1 MIERPLYAG
10 IWAELAGEK
19 SMVFMAGPRQ
29 AGKTTLA
36 RQWAAERPNRVYFN
50 WDEPGARAR
59 LVRTPTFFT
68 EVARRDASPPLVVF
82 DELHKYSR
90 WKAYLKGAYDRYH
103 EEYRFLVTG
112 SGRLDLYQRGGDS
125 LAGRYLLFHL
135 WPFTMAELGRSVD
148 VTEAGF
154 WQNPARLAPDVM
166 EHSRIWN
173 RLLTASGFPDPYL
186 TGKESSW
193 RRWSAGYGMRVI
205 REDIRDLTAVRTVQ
219 DMAVLYDLLPE
230 RVGSPLSL
238 NALAEDLR
246 VSHHTVQSWMDIF
259 DRFYLTFRLQ
269 PWTQAVARS
278 LQKERKAYLFDVPLV
293 SEPAARLE
301 NAVALDLFAWIHRMN
316 DRGWGPYGLF
326 YVRDR
331 EKREVDFLVTRRR
344 KPALLV
350 EVKLSDPVPSA
361 ALRKFQAQWRIPAVQ
376 LLGVGDGYRM
386 LAGTAA
392 PILVAPAWQWLPG
405 LP

>member
-1 MIERPLYAG
+1 
-10 IWAELAGEK
+10 
-19 SMVFMAGPRQ
+19 
-29 AGKTTLA
+29 
-36 RQWAAERPNRVYFN
+36 
-50 WDEPGARAR
+50 
-59 LVRTPTFFT
+59 
-68 EVARRDASPPLVVF
+68 
-82 DELHKYSR
+82 
-90 WKAYLKGAYDRYH
+90 
-103 EEYRFLVTG
+103 
-112 SGRLDLYQRGGDS
+112 
-125 LAGRYLLFHL
+125 
-135 WPFTMAELGRSVD
+135 
-148 VTEAGF
+148 
-154 WQNPARLAPDVM
+154 
-166 EHSRIWN
+166 
-173 RLLTASGFPDPYL
+173 
-186 TGKESSW
+186 
-193 RRWSAGYGMRVI
+193 
-205 REDIRDLTAVRTVQ
+205 
-219 DMAVLYDLLPE
+219 MAVLYDLLPE